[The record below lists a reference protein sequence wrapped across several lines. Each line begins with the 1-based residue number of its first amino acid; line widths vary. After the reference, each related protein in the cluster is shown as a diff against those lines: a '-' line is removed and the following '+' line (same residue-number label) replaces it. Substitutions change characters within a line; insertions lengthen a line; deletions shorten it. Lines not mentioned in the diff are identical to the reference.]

1 MQVSYSVSSFVI
13 LLYQIQLHLIYKV
26 ANKSSNSAGDRSGN
40 IAAKRIFA
48 ASTILAVVISVPAIA
63 VAVVTYYIF
72 KTSLLITL
80 LSSIITLFVA
90 MGLGYKISNKL
101 TKYQNRL

>member
-1 MQVSYSVSSFVI
+1 MV
-13 LLYQIQLHLIYKV
+13 
-26 ANKSSNSAGDRSGN
+26 NRSSNSAGDRSGN
-40 IAAKRIFA
+40 ITPKRIFA

-63 VAVVTYYIF
+63 VAVLTYYIF
-72 KTSLLITL
+72 KTGLLIML
-80 LSSIITLFVA
+80 LSSVITLFIA